1 MNFLSLDS
9 QLVYFSIMLG
19 EELSDED
26 LKNFI
31 DSIKDGSQ
39 VIELIKLFE
48 IKGFKSQN
56 DLEYFKNILE
66 RSYDYTR
73 RAFSKEEMAI
83 INEYIEKDNTSID
96 DILEFIKTYDV
107 IIKKPEELPEDIW
120 YLYYS
125 LKFDILQKNLV
136 LLNFLY
142 SFMKQ
147 MKNINQFIIY
157 ILFQQKVKFCIV
169 FRQKMMK
176 YITIVKMYFKIFG
189 VVYLNLKGN
198 MNFIGQKCTN
208 N

>member
-83 INEYIEKDNTSID
+83 INEYIEKDNASID
-96 DILEFIKTYDV
+96 DVLEFVKTYDV

-120 YLYYS
+120 YLFYS
-125 LKFDILQKNLV
+125 LKFDILQKKSLD
-136 LLNFLY
+136 
-142 SFMKQ
+142 SF
-147 MKNINQFIIY
+147 Y
-157 ILFQQKVKFCIV
+157 IEDYEFMRRMTKDLKENKPKYIRLQAK
-169 FRQKMMK
+169 FRQ
-176 YITIVKMYFKIFG
+176 I
-189 VVYLNLKGN
+189 
-198 MNFIGQKCTN
+198 
-208 N
+208 